1 MKKIAFT
8 DHMPIPGNFNKE
20 EKSRMTQIYVFG
32 NWLSLINLGNIQQK
46 PKDRL
51 SLGHSE
57 LHILG
62 GNPSYGYLL
71 EVG

>member
-1 MKKIAFT
+1 MYKKAK
-8 DHMPIPGNFNKE
+8 KE
-20 EKSRMTQIYVFG
+20 EKPRMTQTYVLG
-32 NWLSLINLGNIQQK
+32 NWLSLINLGNIKQK
-46 PKDRL
+46 PKDRM

-57 LHILG
+57 LNFLG